1 MYNVLVILSQRPL
14 ITEHHGNPS
23 GSGAAHEAITACTAA
38 AGQIVQ
44 ILRDYSQRFSIAS
57 APYILS
63 YATYISATIH
73 ARIVAQKG
81 KDSDAFQS
89 LLFCRGILKEQK
101 RLYAAAGKARETLD
115 KLISRC
121 IPGDCPTIGSPEDT
135 LLQPSVERN
144 GAMSSTDHVDRTLEL
159 GDLSPMNWELSDLD
173 LDAIAQGF
181 LIDGNLHD
189 WMHPL
194 GA

>member
-121 IPGDCPTIGSPEDT
+121 IPGDCPTSGSPEDT
-135 LLQPSVERN
+135 LERN
-144 GAMSSTDHVDRTLEL
+144 GAMSSTDHVDRTLGL
-159 GDLSPMNWELSDLD
+159 GDISHMNWELSDLD